1 MNYIVEHGSE
11 VLEILGAVVGVATL
25 VVKLTPTQK
34 DDNVLAKIIKV
45 LSALSLCNADG
56 SFIGKSA
63 EEKKEE
69 KAK

>member
-1 MNYIVEHGSE
+1 MKFITEHYDE
-11 VLEILGAVVGVATL
+11 VLEIIGAVVFLATL

-34 DDNVLAKIIKV
+34 DDNILAKVVKV

-56 SFIGKSA
+56 SFIGK
-63 EEKKEE
+63 